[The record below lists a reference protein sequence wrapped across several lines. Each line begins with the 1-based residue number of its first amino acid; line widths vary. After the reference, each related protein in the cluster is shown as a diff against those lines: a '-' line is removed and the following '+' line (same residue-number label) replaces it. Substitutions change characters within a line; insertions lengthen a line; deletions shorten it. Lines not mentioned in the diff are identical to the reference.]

1 MSGEFCGTPG
11 PWVNNNGG
19 VFTED
24 FAVGDEVFFDHIC
37 DCEVINGESHN
48 AQLISAAPEML
59 DLLVLLLDAQLLPEF
74 HLNAANKVVAK
85 ALGKNL

>member
-1 MSGEFCGTPG
+1 MKREFCGTPG

-24 FAVGDEVFFDHIC
+24 YMVGDEVFFDHIC
-37 DCEVINGESHN
+37 DCEVFNGESHN

-85 ALGKNL
+85 ALGENQ